1 MDGTQSSFIIDEDVL
16 WMSQCCCGLKS
27 AVCVSERCVC
37 GSATFF
43 VFFGG
48 GGARD
53 SRRKSVL
60 VISAVA
66 PVNSY

>member
-16 WMSQCCCGLKS
+16 WMSHCCCALM
-27 AVCVSERCVC
+27 ALCVHVHASV
-37 GSATFF
+37 
-43 VFFGG
+43 
-48 GGARD
+48 GAQCLWVGPNTRD
-53 SRRKSVL
+53 ESVL